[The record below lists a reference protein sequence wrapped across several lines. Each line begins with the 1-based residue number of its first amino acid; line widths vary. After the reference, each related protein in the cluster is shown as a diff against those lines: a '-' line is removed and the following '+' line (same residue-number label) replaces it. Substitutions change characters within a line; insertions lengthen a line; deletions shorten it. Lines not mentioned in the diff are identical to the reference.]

1 MTSGSFSPTDRCRR
15 SVADQAVHVHLFAAA
30 RAAAGAE
37 QLDVAP
43 GTLAAVIEQL
53 VAASPALADV
63 LPRCSFLLDSTA
75 IKGSS
80 GEIAQEIDVPAG
92 SRLDVL
98 PPFAGG

>member
-15 SVADQAVHVHLFAAA
+15 SVADQTVQVHLFAAA

-43 GTLAAVIEQL
+43 GTLAEVIEQL
-53 VAASPALADV
+53 VAVAPALADV

-75 IKGSS
+75 IKGST
-80 GEIAQEIDVPAG
+80 GEIAPKIDVLAG
-92 SRLDVL
+92 ARLDVL